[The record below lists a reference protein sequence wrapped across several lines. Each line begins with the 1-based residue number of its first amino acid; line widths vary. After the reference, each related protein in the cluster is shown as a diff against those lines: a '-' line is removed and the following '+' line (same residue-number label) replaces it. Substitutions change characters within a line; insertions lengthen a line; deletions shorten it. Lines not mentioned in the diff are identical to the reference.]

1 MVLHPG
7 LAVDAAAL
15 PRLRITAEAWGRP
28 AIFERIVL
36 PAALFPG
43 LDEKRDLPNTPY
55 TLYARNYGITIGRA
69 EWRRAKTHAS
79 LS

>member
-1 MVLHPG
+1 L
-7 LAVDAAAL
+7 
-15 PRLRITAEAWGRP
+15 
-28 AIFERIVL
+28 L
-36 PAALFPG
+36 PAALVPG

-55 TLYARNYGITIGRA
+55 TLYARDYGITIGRA